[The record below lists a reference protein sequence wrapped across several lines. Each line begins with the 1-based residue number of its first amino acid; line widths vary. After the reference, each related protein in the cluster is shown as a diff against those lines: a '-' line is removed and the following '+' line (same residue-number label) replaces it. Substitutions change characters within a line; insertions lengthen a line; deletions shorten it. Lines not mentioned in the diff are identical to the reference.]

1 MNLIDYINSTEEP
14 SADKLV
20 AVKQRIVML
29 LKIIAPDLNIEENV
43 VLQELLLNSFAR
55 IVALA
60 EEAQNAELSDIQ
72 LSNIINGNIYDCE
85 FAEAFV
91 KSLGIESLTTANT
104 FGILRIKFS
113 ADAINANPQF
123 LEKGISLDAGTSIGF
138 DDTYMFRFY
147 LCHSGSL
154 TIEFPKA
161 NCTFKQFSPANFLE
175 KNTFYAYIE
184 DIVSNDDTGLN
195 NKDFFRPYVYTVDLP
210 IYGPSD
216 ASLSAGD
223 IAATDIDSDLLNNYI
238 TSIELVQD
246 IDPIDLPTNIIDL
259 ALLAKRIYPNP
270 KANTK
275 PGIISYFSRYMPFIE
290 CISPETV
297 FSNDKPILNVYAKK
311 GLDPITVT
319 QVIPRSYTGL
329 VSLASFPKEFIEA
342 SYRKRIKTSDDLIT
356 SLSTAEYEDKVLAIG
371 NDNKKDFID
380 LTCVSYNKSDTT
392 LDPIESFNA
401 ASNIFMIPN
410 IYLYNEGTSKY
421 DVMDFTQEDQ
431 FKFNYITITY
441 TYDPAL
447 LFLRNLRNNP
457 YINKNFDIRIKSYID
472 AHIDRLEIIYEQKVN
487 TYFDRQNAKQELFNY
502 VNTCSYP
509 IKPFDQNKLKNIL
522 MENGATNI
530 TDMYFYGTEKLYPYT
545 SFISYSSNKILAGK
559 IQTPSFASSITTNE
573 GKSYVL
579 ENSIPITKFSVAY
592 SIRNEDDIDLT
603 ETHIS

>member
-14 SADKLV
+14 SAGKLV
-20 AVKQRIVML
+20 AVRQRIVML
-29 LKIIAPDLNIEENV
+29 LKTIAPDLNIEENA
-43 VLQELLLNSFAR
+43 VLQELLLNNFAR
-55 IVALA
+55 IIALA

-72 LSNIINGNIYDCE
+72 LSNIINGNICDCE

-104 FGILRIKFS
+104 FGVLRIKFS
-113 ADAINANPQF
+113 ADAINANSQF
-123 LEKGISLDAGTSIGF
+123 LEKGIYLKAGTSIGF

-147 LCHSGSL
+147 LCHSGAL

-184 DIVSNDDTGLN
+184 DVVSNDDTGLN

-210 IYGPSD
+210 IYGPAD

-223 IAATDIDSDLLNNYI
+223 IAATDIDSNLLDNYI

-246 IDPIDLPTNIIDL
+246 IEPIDLPTNIIDL

-297 FSNDKPILNVYAKK
+297 SSNDKPVLNVYAKK

-319 QVIPRSYTGL
+319 QIIPRSYTGL
-329 VSLASFPKEFIEA
+329 VPLASFPKEFIEA
-342 SYRKRIKTSDDLIT
+342 SYRRRIKTSDDLIT
-356 SLSTAEYEDKVLAIG
+356 TLATAEYEDKVLTIG
-371 NDNKKDFID
+371 SDYKKDFID
-380 LTCVSYNKSDTT
+380 LTCINYGKADTT
-392 LDPIESFNA
+392 LDPVESFNA
-401 ASNIFMIPN
+401 ASDIFMTPN
-410 IYLYNEGTSKY
+410 IYLYNEDTSKY
-421 DVMDFTQEDQ
+421 DILDFTQEDQ

-472 AHIDRLEIIYEQKVN
+472 MHMDRIDIVYEQKVG
-487 TYFDRQNAKQELFNY
+487 TYFDRQNAKQELFSY
-502 VNTCSYP
+502 INTCSYP
-509 IKPFDQNKLKNIL
+509 IKPFDQNKLRDIL
-522 MENGATNI
+522 LENGATNV
-530 TDMYFYGTEKLYPYT
+530 TDVYFYGAERLYPYT
-545 SFISYSSNKILAGK
+545 AFISYNPNKILAGK
-559 IQTPSFASSITTNE
+559 VQTPSINSALETNE
-573 GKSYVL
+573 GKNYVL
-579 ENSIPITKFSVAY
+579 ENSMPITNYNIAY
-592 SIRNEDDIDLT
+592 SIRNEDAFDLD
-603 ETHIS
+603 EIHIA